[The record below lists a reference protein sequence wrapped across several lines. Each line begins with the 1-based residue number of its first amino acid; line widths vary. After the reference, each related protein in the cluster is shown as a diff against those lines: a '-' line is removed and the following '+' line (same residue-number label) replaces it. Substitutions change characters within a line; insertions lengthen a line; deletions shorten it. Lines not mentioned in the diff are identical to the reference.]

1 MPFFNAAPIRAS
13 VQCGSVLR
21 WEQDARNGNV
31 HIIDRVMIPPEN
43 SITQWLA
50 NNRSFS
56 IMTTLLK
63 VIKNNL
69 FNRFINL
76 TEL

>member
-1 MPFFNAAPIRAS
+1 MPFLNAAPIRAS

-56 IMTTLLK
+56 IITTLLK
-63 VIKNNL
+63 VIENNL

-76 TEL
+76 TKL